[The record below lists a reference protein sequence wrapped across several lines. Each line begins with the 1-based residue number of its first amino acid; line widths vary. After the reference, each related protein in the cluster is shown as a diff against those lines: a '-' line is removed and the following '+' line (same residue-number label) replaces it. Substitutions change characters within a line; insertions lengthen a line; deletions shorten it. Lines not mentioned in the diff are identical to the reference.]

1 MLHIFCR
8 IIFLALI
15 MPLEYRKTYADLQT
29 EHENFCNWWLF
40 QSFAVSIRELP
51 QERENVKKGTR

>member
-1 MLHIFCR
+1 
-8 IIFLALI
+8 
-15 MPLEYRKTYADLQT
+15 MPLEYRKTYADLQA
-29 EHENFCNWWLF
+29 EHENFYNWWLF